1 MKEQT
6 EPFTS
11 GDNDISTVPSHGWNR
26 HFCIQEMRGSSK
38 HLSLIVPRGRHLFPF
53 MENLCV
59 ITFLLLA

>member
-26 HFCIQEMRGSSK
+26 HFYVQD
-38 HLSLIVPRGRHLFPF
+38 
-53 MENLCV
+53 
-59 ITFLLLA
+59 T